1 MQDSVSD
8 CSQLAEPSKLP
19 FLPLMSSSAPAAA
32 YLATSVLP
40 SSTTCGGVLTA
51 YAVSSLVVTSD
62 HCWIWTSTLTLG
74 CFALKSAF
82 TPSTT
87 DWGALPFMSQT
98 VRVPL
103 SWAGVLPAYDEH
115 PATASSAPKSATGNV
130 LNLTFL
136 PPPELVS

>member
-1 MQDSVSD
+1 
-8 CSQLAEPSKLP
+8 
-19 FLPLMSSSAPAAA
+19 MSCRAPAAA

-40 SSTTCGGVLTA
+40 SSTTSGGVLPA

-74 CFALKSAF
+74 CLALKSAL

-87 DWGALPFMSQT
+87 DCGALPFMSQT

-103 SWAGVLPAYDEH
+103 SGAGLLLVVDEQ
-115 PATASSAPKSATGNV
+115 PATASSAPKSATGNC
-130 LNLTFL
+130 LNLTWTT
-136 PPPELVS
+136 S